1 MDAIQQASLQ
11 NMSSK
16 HAMQDKC
23 LKIQQIVSV
32 FYKAAIGVCLCGPP
46 CGPFLGRNF
55 INL

>member
-1 MDAIQQASLQ
+1 
-11 NMSSK
+11 MSSK

-32 FYKAAIGVCLCGPP
+32 FYKAAIGVCLCDPQ